1 MTILKFILGAIGAFV
16 AIYSF
21 AVYIEVPKKYLFLA
35 GLVGGIGGFVYLLSI
50 QFNRGDVMASFLS
63 ALIAAIV
70 AHIFAR
76 LFKTPVTLFL
86 IPGIL
91 PTVPGA
97 GMYRTVYY
105 LITGNEALFS
115 YHLIQTIEIAGG
127 ISLAIFVVDSV
138 FRALQKGD
146 WKQNSLKYIRGQS
159 DAPDQ

>member
-1 MTILKFILGAIGAFV
+1 MIIKFIAGVIGAFI

-21 AVYIEVPKKYLFLA
+21 AVYIEVPKNYLLRA
-35 GLVGGIGGFVYLLSI
+35 GLVGGIGGFTYLLSMEF
-50 QFNRGDVMASFLS
+50 QLGDVGASFLS
-63 ALIAAIV
+63 ALVAAIV

-76 LFKTPVTLFL
+76 LFKAPVTLFL

-105 LITGNEALFS
+105 VITGNETLAG
-115 YHLIQTIEIAGG
+115 YYLIQTLEIAGG
-127 ISLAIFVVDSV
+127 IALAIFVVDSL

-146 WKQNSLKYIRGQS
+146 WKQNSLTYIKGKS
-159 DAPDQ
+159 DTPKQ

>member
-1 MTILKFILGAIGAFV
+1 MTIGKFILGVIGAFI

-21 AVYIEVPKKYLFLA
+21 AVYIEVPKKYLLRA
-35 GLVGGIGGFVYLLSI
+35 GLVGGIGGFVYLLSLE
-50 QFNRGDVMASFLS
+50 FGAGDVSASFLS
-63 ALIAAIV
+63 ALIAANV

-76 LFKTPVTLFL
+76 LFKTPVTLYL

-105 LITGNEALFS
+105 LITGNQTLS
-115 YHLIQTIEIAGG
+115 GYYLIQTIEIAGG
-127 ISLAIFVVDSV
+127 ISLAIFVVDSM

-146 WKQNSLKYIRGQS
+146 WKQNSLKYIRNKSGTLE
-159 DAPDQ
+159 P